1 MKSFRAEVSAHGG
14 SWTLLVPSLDN
25 LMRGGNSLIEA
36 EDEMRGAMADL
47 LGISR
52 DEICLELQDRRGIA
66 KERARRTVP
75 SDLGHS
81 AMRT

>member
-47 LGISR
+47 LGI
-52 DEICLELQDRRGIA
+52 A